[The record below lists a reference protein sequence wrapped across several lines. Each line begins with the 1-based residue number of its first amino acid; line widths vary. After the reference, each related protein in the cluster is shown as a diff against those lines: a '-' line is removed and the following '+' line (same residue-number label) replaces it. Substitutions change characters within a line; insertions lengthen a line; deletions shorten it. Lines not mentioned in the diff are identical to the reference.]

1 MYWTLP
7 TSSRETCR
15 AMREH
20 LSRIEGERIAVA
32 SPVAACNRCGNIL
45 RVLQL
50 FRTNE
55 SGERRRMVRL
65 CAECLADA
73 LEVATGYGITKQ
85 MGHWDSFAAVSS
97 ELAAASH
104 VSRKAKQKRAERE
117 SARQHII
124 DKGF

>member
-1 MYWTLP
+1 MP
-7 TSSRETCR
+7 
-15 AMREH
+15 EH

-32 SPVAACNRCGNIL
+32 SPVSSCDRCGNIL

-50 FRTNE
+50 YRTNE

-85 MGHWDSFAAVSS
+85 MGHWDSFAALSS
-97 ELAAASH
+97 ELATASH
-104 VSRKAKQKRAERE
+104 VSRRAKQKRAERE

>member
-1 MYWTLP
+1 
-7 TSSRETCR
+7 
-15 AMREH
+15 MRDH
-20 LSRIEGERIAVA
+20 TWRIEGERIAVA
-32 SPVAACNRCGNIL
+32 SPVAACDRCGNIL

-73 LEVATGYGITKQ
+73 LEVATGYGISKQ

-97 ELAAASH
+97 ELATASH
-104 VSRKAKQKRAERE
+104 VSRRAKQKRAERE